1 VLPPCHSV
9 DRGRMPSNGKFGNR
23 LLDAL
28 PADVRNAL
36 RPHLHV
42 QRWHLRESVCEPG
55 QRLTHAIF
63 PTDASISIIA
73 VMADGGAVEIGMVG
87 REGMFPVGLLLGDD
101 APPQR
106 AIAQAAGASLVIEIV
121 ELRRLLKKHPVFE
134 RLLLHYV
141 QTMLNMAA
149 QSVACNR
156 LHPLEQR
163 CARWLLM
170 AHDRT
175 RGDEICFTHDFVAL
189 MLGVRRA
196 GVTVVAQTLQAT
208 GLIEY
213 RRGRISIRNRK
224 GLKTAACGCYS
235 FNAADYARLL
245 GADT

>member
-1 VLPPCHSV
+1 MS
-9 DRGRMPSNGKFGNR
+9 STGKFGNR
-23 LLDAL
+23 LLDGL

-36 RPHLHV
+36 RPQLHV
-42 QRWHLRESVCEPG
+42 RRWQLRDSVCEPG
-55 QRLTHAIF
+55 QRIAQAIF
-63 PTDASISIIA
+63 PTDATISIVA
-73 VMADGGAVEIGMVG
+73 AMADGEAVEIGMVG

-106 AIAQAAGASLVIEIV
+106 AVVQAAGASLVIEIA

-134 RLLLHYV
+134 RRLLRYV

-156 LHPLEQR
+156 LHPLAQR

-175 RGDEICFTHDFVAL
+175 RGDEIRYTHDLLAL

-196 GVTVVAQTLQAT
+196 GVTVAAQSLKAN
-208 GLIEY
+208 GLIDY
-213 RRGRISIRNRK
+213 RHGTISIRNRK
-224 GLKTAACGCYS
+224 GLETASCECYAVI
-235 FNAADYARLL
+235 AADYVRLI
-245 GADT
+245 GAGS